1 MKKVTG
7 FLAITF
13 LVGTLGLSAQDQPK
27 QNSKPADKKE
37 SKMCGKDC
45 KMSCCKSKTTE
56 KDSKAPEKK
65 N

>member
-1 MKKVTG
+1 VKKITG

-13 LVGTLGLSAQDQPK
+13 LAGALTLSAQDQPK
-27 QNSKPADKKE
+27 QNSKPADIKE

-45 KMSCCKSKTTE
+45 KMSCCKSKSE
-56 KDSKAPEKK
+56 KKDSKAPEKK

>member
-1 MKKVTG
+1 MKKLTA
-7 FLAITF
+7 FLALTF
-13 LVGTLGLSAQDQPK
+13 IAGALTLSAQDQPK
-27 QNSKPADKKE
+27 QNSKPPDKKE
-37 SKMCGKDC
+37 SKMWGKDC

>member
-1 MKKVTG
+1 MKKLTG

-13 LVGTLGLSAQDQPK
+13 LAGTLSLSAQDQPK
-27 QNSKPADKKE
+27 QNTNPEDKKE

-45 KMSCCKSKTTE
+45 KMNCCKSKSEE
-56 KDSKAPEKK
+56 KETKAPAKK

>member
-1 MKKVTG
+1 MKKITG

-13 LVGTLGLSAQDQPK
+13 LAGALTLSAQDQPK

>member
-1 MKKVTG
+1 MKKLSG

-13 LVGTLGLSAQDQPK
+13 LAVALSLSAQDQPK
-27 QNSKPADKKE
+27 QNTKPLDKKE

-45 KMSCCKSKTTE
+45 KMSCCKSKSEE
-56 KDSKAPEKK
+56 KNSKAPAKK

>member
-1 MKKVTG
+1 MKKITG

-13 LVGTLGLSAQDQPK
+13 LAGALTLSAQDQPK

-56 KDSKAPEKK
+56 KESKAPEKK

>member
-1 MKKVTG
+1 MKKLTA
-7 FLAITF
+7 FFALTF
-13 LVGTLGLSAQDQPK
+13 IAGALTLSAQDQPK

-45 KMSCCKSKTTE
+45 KMSCCKSKSEE
-56 KDSKAPEKK
+56 KETKAPAKK

>member
-1 MKKVTG
+1 MKKISG
-7 FLAITF
+7 FLAIAF
-13 LVGTLGLSAQDQPK
+13 LAGTLSLNAQDQPK
-27 QNSKPADKKE
+27 QNTKAAGKKE

-45 KMSCCKSKTTE
+45 KMSCCKAKSEE

>member
-1 MKKVTG
+1 MKKITG
-7 FLAITF
+7 FLALTF
-13 LVGTLGLSAQDQPK
+13 LAGALSLSAQDQPK

>member
-1 MKKVTG
+1 MKKITG

-13 LVGTLGLSAQDQPK
+13 LAGALSLSAQDQPK

>member
-1 MKKVTG
+1 MKKLTA
-7 FLAITF
+7 FLALTF
-13 LVGTLGLSAQDQPK
+13 IAGALTLSAQDQSK

>member
-1 MKKVTG
+1 MKKLTA
-7 FLAITF
+7 FLALTF
-13 LVGTLGLSAQDQPK
+13 IAGALSLSAQDQPK